1 MPLCFAS
8 HGYSAGEH
16 CSNRTSTPDQLK
28 TKGKPAGVVEQ
39 RPIRD
44 GVAWR
49 DGKLYVFSRLQGVLV
64 TTGWPMLRAWRRTP
78 KGRGGWSCCRPQIN
92 LGSQPRVEVAPRRSA
107 PLWASTQAAS
117 EGWDAIGKDVAG
129 CCTDLPVI
137 GEQDLRSALVAVAF
151 AKSGAPGV
159 QEVGQNEVA
168 KRLLSKYPQSGR
180 LTSGI
185 IDECV
190 SRYRGWL
197 TSEVKQR
204 QALESWAATFPSN
217 VRQALLPFGSRLWS
231 LARLARTDPGLELI
245 QTNSALAFCV
255 SNNWV
260 FRPNTHPARTALR
273 LLRLRRRDA
282 AGWLGFPATESSV
295 RLLGKLAP
303 LSCHVPLLLT
313 LRRLMAPGAL
323 SPDLLSTLRGLGPI
337 SLDVAV
343 ALHSPTLMERHM
355 TPTLLRDIAHHSV
368 AGGPIGEWYRD
379 LRDAWRM
386 QRALEHPP
394 QPLPLHSLGGLQQ
407 MHDRVAR
414 EYQERV
420 GQDAEAV
427 DLDSPIPAPPYRGTK
442 HIQALTDPKAILE
455 EGALMDHCV
464 LSYLPAV
471 RAGDSALYKVEF
483 QGERCTL
490 ELAEGRLGWTLGQLR
505 GRANARVTPETR
517 TEVERWFA
525 TARNASASPTSWMP
539 QLAHEDESEAY
550 PPDELQGIF
559 PL

>member
-1 MPLCFAS
+1 MA
-8 HGYSAGEH
+8 
-16 CSNRTSTPDQLK
+16 
-28 TKGKPAGVVEQ
+28 
-39 RPIRD
+39 
-44 GVAWR
+44 
-49 DGKLYVFSRLQGVLV
+49 
-64 TTGWPMLRAWRRTP
+64 TGWPTLRAWRRSP
-78 KGRGGWSCCRPQIN
+78 KGRGGWKCCRPQIN
-92 LGSQPRVEVAPRRSA
+92 LGSRPRLAVAPRRSD
-107 PLWASTQAAS
+107 PLLARPQAA
-117 EGWDAIGKDVAG
+117 GDDGADYFG
-129 CCTDLPVI
+129 DLPVI
-137 GEQDLRSALVAVAF
+137 GEQDLRSALVFVASTHGMKTQTGL
-151 AKSGAPGV
+151 ARGGV
-159 QEVGQNEVA
+159 PDGEFVRDDVA
-168 KRLLSKYPQSGR
+168 NRLLDKHAQSGP
-180 LTSGI
+180 LTSAI

-204 QALESWAATFPSN
+204 QALESWASTFPSN

-231 LARLARTDPGLELI
+231 LARLARTEPGLELI
-245 QTNSALAFCV
+245 QSNSALSFCV

-323 SPDLLSTLRGLGPI
+323 SPDLLSTVRGLGSI

-343 ALHSPTLMERHM
+343 ALSSPMLMKRHM
-355 TPTLLRDIAHHSV
+355 TPALLRDIAHHSV
-368 AGGPIGEWYRD
+368 AVGPIGEWYRD
-379 LRDAWRM
+379 LRDTWAM

-394 QPLPLHSLGGLQQ
+394 QKLPMHSLGGLRR
-407 MHDRVAR
+407 MHDRVSV
-414 EYQERV
+414 EYQQRV
-420 GQDAEAV
+420 GQDAEEFL
-427 DLDSPIPAPPYRGTK
+427 DLVSPLPAPPYRGTK
-442 HIQALTDPKAILE
+442 HIQALTSPKDIVE

-490 ELAEGRLGWTLGQLR
+490 ELAGGRLGWTLGQLR

-525 TARNASASPTSWMP
+525 TARNGGA
-539 QLAHEDESEAY
+539 QLADEDESEAY
-550 PPDELQGIF
+550 PPDELQGVF
-559 PL
+559 QF